1 MKQHQ
6 NFEDS
11 FWIQWQLL
19 YVAYVSFVV
28 ILELM
33 MDTAV
38 CEICLQKKCCFFLVR
53 VCVCVCITGTKLFS
67 QFVANLWARL
77 NKF

>member
-1 MKQHQ
+1 MFILSQRKYMKQHQ

-11 FWIQWQLL
+11 FLDTVSIVSSRTLKTSWQLL
-19 YVAYVSFVV
+19 YVAYISFVV

-38 CEICLQKKCCFFLVR
+38 CEICLQKKCCFFFS
-53 VCVCVCITGTKLFS
+53 VCVCVF
-67 QFVANLWARL
+67 
-77 NKF
+77 